1 MTDTHN
7 TTPLLHVNDLR
18 VFHHDGTQALDGVSF
33 ALAAGERVG
42 VIGPNG
48 AGKSSLLLTIM
59 NGLHFHGN
67 ITIDGM
73 ELSRK
78 TVDDARSRCG
88 LVFQDADDQLF
99 MPTLLEDVAFGPLNQ
114 RMDASAADEHARA
127 AIAAVGLAGL
137 EGKSAH
143 HLSGGQKRVAAIAT
157 VLAMRVKLLLLDEP
171 AANLDVRSRRR
182 LIDLL
187 AARDEAMLL
196 ASHDL
201 DIIRRLCTRTIVL
214 DAGKLIAD
222 GPTDAVLGDVKLL
235 QRHGLMEAL

>member
-1 MTDTHN
+1 M
-7 TTPLLHVNDLR
+7 LLRLDNLS
-18 VFHHDGTQALDGVSF
+18 VFHHDGTRALDGVSF
-33 ALAAGERVG
+33 ALAPGERVG
-42 VIGPNG
+42 LIGPNG
-48 AGKSSLLLTIM
+48 AGKSSLLLAIM
-59 NGLHFHGN
+59 NGLHIHGG

-78 TVDDARSRCG
+78 TADDARCRCG

-187 AARDEAMLL
+187 AARDEAILL
-196 ASHDL
+196 AAHDL
-201 DIIRRLCTRTIVL
+201 DIIRRLCSRVL
-214 DAGKLIAD
+214 LLDEGKLVAD
-222 GPTDAVLGDVKLL
+222 GPATTILGDTELL
-235 QRHGLMEAL
+235 RRHGLME